1 MGSSILVRASWDEEA
16 RVWVATSDDVPGL
29 VAEAADRDELMRKLR
44 SLIPILLEE
53 NDGYEGLSEVP
64 LFVMHE
70 QVTKV
75 RLRA

>member
-1 MGSSILVRASWDEEA
+1 MENSIVVRASWDEEA
-16 RVWVATSDDVPGL
+16 LVWVATSEDVPGL
-29 VAEAADRDELMRKLR
+29 VVEAANHDELMQRLH

-64 LFVMHE
+64 LFVKQE
-70 QVTKV
+70 QMTRI